1 LLCYSNYI
9 NNAPENS
16 MLYEHIATYTTQTEA
31 DIFVRCCP
39 KLSTSY
45 RVGPGQYQVWV
56 AL

>member
-1 LLCYSNYI
+1 MCYSNYI
-9 NNAPENS
+9 KNAPENS